1 MGRKLKDVKE
11 KMQKET
17 THIRSSLTLSLSQGN
32 FPVYFLDKVLF
43 KMAYVNVSSCSSR
56 CGPHLR
62 CEEADVWWEE
72 QTEVAVCECRIPQR
86 PKKLLAKKKLMNQ
99 CYFKA
104 GGIVHALV
112 FIVSAK
118 KERQLCFH
126 MVIDY

>member
-1 MGRKLKDVKE
+1 MAHTNSAKKLMCGGKSKLKLPCANAESLRD
-11 KMQKET
+11 QK
-17 THIRSSLTLSLSQGN
+17 S
-32 FPVYFLDKVLF
+32 FL
-43 KMAYVNVSSCSSR
+43 
-56 CGPHLR
+56 
-62 CEEADVWWEE
+62 
-72 QTEVAVCECRIPQR
+72 Q
-86 PKKLLAKKKLMNQ
+86 KKKLMNQ